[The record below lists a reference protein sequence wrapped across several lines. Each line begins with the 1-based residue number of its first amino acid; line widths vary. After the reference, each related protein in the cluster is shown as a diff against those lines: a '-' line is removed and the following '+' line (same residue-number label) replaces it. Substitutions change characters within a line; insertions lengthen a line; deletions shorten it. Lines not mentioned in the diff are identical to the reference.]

1 MDKPTADVVDT
12 FSAPADKFT
21 LEELTL
27 PRLPNSIQR
36 SSMRRQSSAFE
47 VPSKDFPSNGLGSS
61 HVRRQSSAFELAA
74 LIKLR
79 YFFSSNL
86 NILFNSRLNDLT
98 KKFFLSNHREN
109 NFNRGVATRASLK
122 QRNSSVKDLVSKL
135 EVSKPASEEKKQPEV
150 PRNYK
155 RMSISTSVLPPPSMP
170 EQDFQNFFK
179 MPSPP
184 KETPV
189 RAPAVQEVI
198 SSYEY
203 NSIFR
208 LKLINVAHNCQ

>member
-1 MDKPTADVVDT
+1 M
-12 FSAPADKFT
+12 
-21 LEELTL
+21 
-27 PRLPNSIQR
+27 
-36 SSMRRQSSAFE
+36 
-47 VPSKDFPSNGLGSS
+47 SN
-61 HVRRQSSAFELAA
+61 
-74 LIKLR
+74 
-79 YFFSSNL
+79 Y
-86 NILFNSRLNDLT
+86 
-98 KKFFLSNHREN
+98 REN

-135 EVSKPASEEKKQPEV
+135 EVSKPASASEEKQQPEV

-189 RAPAVQEVI
+189 RAPAVQEVFF
-198 SSYEY
+198 SNELYVLSKT
-203 NSIFR
+203 N
-208 LKLINVAHNCQ
+208 NVSQNYQ